1 MSTPLKDRIITIK
14 NNLVNILDDCL
25 DALRSKQ
32 VVVNPT
38 TYKLSTI
45 AGYIRQI
52 FQSEYE
58 FIMHLDDVDQFGNP
72 HVPNQGGATGGFY
85 DYHPTLSITVDSS
98 ISFAI
103 ESVGSDIAYGSGAYG
118 VPEGNIHLTIDSGS
132 NMNNNTTELIFTTV
146 QSVPNTLEVL
156 SEN

>member
-1 MSTPLKDRIITIK
+1 MSNPLKDRVITIK
-14 NNLVNILDDCL
+14 NNLIDILDDCL
-25 DALRSKQ
+25 DALRSKK
-32 VVVNPT
+32 VVVNPA

-58 FIMHLDDVDQFGNP
+58 FIMHLDDVDQFGDP

-85 DYHPTLSITVDSS
+85 DYRPSLSISVDSPM
-98 ISFAI
+98 SFAI
-103 ESVGSDIAYGSGAYG
+103 ESVGTDIAYSSGAYG
-118 VPEGNIHLTIDSGS
+118 VPEGNIHLTIEAGS
-132 NMNNNTTELIFTTV
+132 NMDTNVTEIPFDTI

-156 SEN
+156 SED

>member
-1 MSTPLKDRIITIK
+1 MSNPLKDRVITIK
-14 NNLVNILDDCL
+14 NNLIDILDDCL
-25 DALRSKQ
+25 DALRSKK
-32 VVVNPT
+32 VVVNPA

-58 FIMHLDDVDQFGNP
+58 FIMHLDDVDQFGDP

-85 DYHPTLSITVDSS
+85 DYHPRLNITVGSPM
-98 ISFAI
+98 SFTI
-103 ESVGSDIAYGSGAYG
+103 ESVSTDIAYGSGAYG
-118 VPEGNIHLTIDSGS
+118 VSEGNIHLTIDAGS
-132 NMNNNTTELIFTTV
+132 NMDKNTTELPFDII

-156 SEN
+156 SED